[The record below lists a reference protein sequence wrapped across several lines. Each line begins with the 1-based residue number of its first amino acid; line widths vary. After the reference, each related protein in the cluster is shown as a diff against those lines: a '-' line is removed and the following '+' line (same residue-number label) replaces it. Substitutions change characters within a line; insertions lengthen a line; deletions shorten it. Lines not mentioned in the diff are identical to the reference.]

1 MEDRNDR
8 ALLVWAPT
16 ADALARGEQIFELI
30 PDGPGEVAGLPRPGF
45 WILPTWE
52 GHEAQALTE
61 PYRDRLRALE
71 DLRHDDGRV
80 RLKYYASAEY
90 ADRLPGPDA
99 LRAMDGDHSLNFRA
113 VKRMFE
119 RSESVTLLV
128 LRVHEREETAVVG
141 AEGLRTGPT
150 DWSILPEA
158 VPLGRLSPVLDD
170 EAFLSRKARLL
181 QRTGTMR
188 AV

>member
-8 ALLVWAPT
+8 ALRVWAPT
-16 ADALARGEQIFELI
+16 ADALARGEQVFELI
-30 PDGPGEVAGLPRPGF
+30 PDGPAEVAGLPRPGF

-52 GHEAQALTE
+52 GHDPQTLTE

-71 DLRHDDGRV
+71 GLRHEDDRV
-80 RLKYYASAEY
+80 RLKYFASAEY

-99 LRAMDGDHSLNFRA
+99 LRPMDGDHTLNFRA

-128 LRVHEREETAVVG
+128 LRVHEREEAAVVG
-141 AEGLRTGPT
+141 SEGLRSGAT
-150 DWSILPEA
+150 DWSTLPEA
-158 VPLGRLSPVLDD
+158 VPLGRLTPVLED
-170 EAFLSRKARLL
+170 ETFLSRKARLL
-181 QRTGTMR
+181 QRTGTVR